1 MAKTA
6 NLKKNYILN
15 TANQLLSLIVPLI
28 TAPYLSRVLTSN
40 GIGIQ
45 SYTNSIVTYFTLVAV
60 MGSSSFGQ
68 RQIAYDRD
76 NREDMSQA
84 FWNIMG
90 FRFITTGVTFV
101 AYCIFAFNVKQYNL
115 YYWILSLQVLNVVL
129 DITWFFQGIEEF
141 GKIVTRSVIVRLAHV
156 VSIFL
161 FVKQSDDLWLYILL
175 TCGYNTLGYLIM
187 WVYLPKYI
195 DKPQKIHPFA
205 NCKDI
210 FLLFLPTIATQVYG
224 ILDKSMIGWITD
236 STYQNGCY
244 EQAEKIARISLTIVT
259 SISTV
264 VLPRIAN
271 LFKKNE
277 LNHAKEILYSGYK
290 FILLLSIPM
299 TVGLASIA
307 DNFVPVFFGDGYD
320 MAVPLLQIFSLI
332 IIPIS
337 LAHITGYSY
346 LIPTGQQNVYTI
358 SVSIA
363 AVVNLAINLV
373 LIPRIGAIGAAIGSV
388 AAEITGIAIQLIFCF
403 VKKQLQIKRVFD
415 ATWHYIL
422 GATLM
427 VTVIRIESSLLFSN
441 LIGLFIK
448 VISGSLVYFCA
459 LLILKDRFLCD
470 NIGKILVVIKEKVR
484 K

>member
-1 MAKTA
+1 MAKTT

-28 TAPYLSRVLTSN
+28 TAPYLSRVLTSS
-40 GIGIQ
+40 GIGVQ
-45 SYTNSIVTYFTLVAV
+45 SYTNSIVTYFTLFAV

-76 NREDMSQA
+76 NRSDMSKS

-90 FRFITTGVTFV
+90 FRAITSSVTFFI
-101 AYCIFAFNVKQYNL
+101 YCIFALTAKQYNL
-115 YYWILSLQVLNVVL
+115 YYWILSLQVRNVVL
-129 DITWFFQGIEEF
+129 DVTWFFQGIEEF
-141 GKIVTRSVIVRLAHV
+141 GKIVTRSVIVRIAHMI
-156 VSIFL
+156 SIFL
-161 FVKQSDDLWLYILL
+161 FVRKPEDLWLYIFL
-175 TCGYNTLGYLIM
+175 TCGFNTLGYLIM
-187 WVYLPKYI
+187 WIYLPKYI
-195 DKPQKIHPFA
+195 DRPTKIYPFA
-205 NCKDI
+205 NYKDI
-210 FLLFLPTIATQVYG
+210 ILLFLPTIATQVYV

-271 LFKKNE
+271 LFKRKE
-277 LNHAKEILYSGYK
+277 RIQAKEILYSGYK

-299 TVGLASIA
+299 TAGLASIA
-307 DNFVPVFFGDGYD
+307 DNFVPVFLGTGYD
-320 MAVPLLQIFSLI
+320 MAIPLLRIFSLI

-346 LIPTGQQNVYTI
+346 LIPTGQQNVYTV

-363 AVVNLAINLV
+363 AVANLAINLL
-373 LIPRIGAIGAAIGSV
+373 LIPRIGATGAAIGSV
-388 AAEITGIAIQLIFCF
+388 VAEVTGLSIQLTYCF
-403 VKKQLQIKRVFD
+403 IKKQLQINRVFD
-415 ATWHYIL
+415 VTWHYIL

-427 VTVIRIESSLLFSN
+427 VALIRLESGLLYSN
-441 LIGLFIK
+441 LLSLCIK
-448 VISGSLVYFCA
+448 VISGSIVYFCA
-459 LLILKDRFLCD
+459 LLILKDRFLYD
-470 NIGKILVVIKEKVR
+470 NIGKILAVIKEKER

>member
-1 MAKTA
+1 MAKTT

-28 TAPYLSRVLTSN
+28 TAPYLSRVLTSS

-45 SYTNSIVTYFTLVAV
+45 SYTNSIVTYFTLFAV

-76 NREDMSQA
+76 NRGEMSES

-90 FRFITTGVTFV
+90 FRAITSGVTLCI
-101 AYCIFAFNVKQYNL
+101 YCIFVSNAKQYNL
-115 YYWILSLQVLNVVL
+115 YYWILSLQVINVLL

-141 GKIVTRSVIVRLAHV
+141 GKIVTRSVIVRLAHMI
-156 VSIFL
+156 SIFL
-161 FVKQSDDLWLYILL
+161 FVRKPEDLWLYILL
-175 TCGYNTLGYLIM
+175 TCGFNALGYLIM
-187 WVYLPKYI
+187 WIYLPKYI
-195 DKPQKIHPFA
+195 DRPTKIHPFA
-205 NCKDI
+205 NYKDI
-210 FLLFLPTIATQVYG
+210 ILLFLPTVATQVYV

-271 LFKKNE
+271 LFKRKE
-277 LNHAKEILYSGYK
+277 LIQAKEILYSGYK
-290 FILLLSIPM
+290 FVLLLSIPM
-299 TVGLASIA
+299 TAGLASIA
-307 DNFVPVFFGDGYD
+307 DNFVPVFFGTGYD
-320 MAVPLLQIFSLI
+320 MAIPLLRIFSLI

-363 AVVNLAINLV
+363 AVVNLAINLL

-388 AAEITGIAIQLIFCF
+388 AAEITGITIQLAFCF
-403 VKKQLQIKRVFD
+403 IKKQLQINRVFD
-415 ATWHYIL
+415 TTWHYIL
-422 GATLM
+422 GAALM
-427 VTVIRIESSLLFSN
+427 VLLIRLESSLISAN
-441 LIGLFIK
+441 LLGLFIK

-459 LLILKDRFLCD
+459 LLILRDRFLCD
-470 NIGKILVVIKEKVR
+470 NIGKILVAIKEKVR